1 VLATNSLSPFTNPAF
16 LIKFCDIPNRE
27 QIKKGIFNTM
37 DNQRVVNFAESLN
50 ETMVYEEDLN
60 SQERNTICWYS
71 NAELLESRLGA
82 KRAILLLL
90 RHRGNV
96 AQAQEAASGQ
106 EEEITFRGLEKFAN
120 AHLCQLRKKKFVIQ
134 SVLLRQM
141 EHGRRVAQGRRTVCL
156 KEELAAVSKRLS
168 EPCAALAHFH
178 ASKSIQE
185 DKDYSSFKGDENK
198 RKSSNELGHTR
209 SSLVIERWDGSKR
222 RRVITPDTH
231 LVSSARYPYNV
242 MAEKCDATIWR
253 PAVSSV
259 MVENFV

>member
-1 VLATNSLSPFTNPAF
+1 VLATKFRSPFSILLFSLNF
-16 LIKFCDIPNRE
+16 DIPNRE
-27 QIKKGIFNTM
+27 QIKNGIFNTM
-37 DNQRVVNFAESLN
+37 DNQRVVNFAESLH
-50 ETMVYEEDLN
+50 ETMVYEEDLS

-168 EPCAALAHFH
+168 EPCTAVAHFH

-185 DKDYSSFKGDENK
+185 DKDSSSFTGDEKNK
-198 RKSSNELGHTR
+198 RKSSNELGHAR

-242 MAEKCDATIWR
+242 MAEKRDATIWR

-259 MVENFV
+259 MVENFD